1 MSAQRRNI
9 TLGTAGHID
18 HGKTALIKLLTGCE
32 TDRLREEKERG
43 MSIELGFAPCLISGT
58 EIGVVDVPGHENFVK
73 TMVAGATG
81 IDGAILVIAADDGV
95 MPQTREHLDILTL
108 LGIEH
113 GIVAL
118 TKVDCVRPERV
129 EAVTQ
134 EIATFLLGT
143 FLEGAPVLP
152 VSSITGEG
160 FGDFYD
166 ALKALV
172 ESIEPKRADGVFR
185 VPIERAFSAKGYG
198 TIVAGIPASGSIKV
212 GDDLVLLPQA
222 QRGRLR
228 AIQVYGH
235 DSDDALVGQCAALN
249 VPQWDPKEI
258 RRGNVV
264 TIEDYFAPESWYLCE
279 LTLLAQ
285 EKSSLKNG
293 AQVKFHTGTS
303 ETPASAYLFQDVPLK
318 PGETCLIQVHL
329 SQPVVAG
336 PGDHFILRLP
346 SPARTIGG
354 GLVVEAIPRRL
365 KRTRTEVLDDI
376 HARAEAVKTPRGF
389 IAYCVKTAESLAVDE
404 RQISLR
410 TKIPEFQ
417 VAKTLAELQNE
428 GSVIGLGARLYAHAD
443 TIGRIERQLLD
454 LVAETHR
461 LRPASPG
468 IRPEHLLTASGIHK
482 SIFDAL
488 LERMLTKGLL
498 AKRKEHLALPQHR
511 EQFQEAEWEL
521 LTKVEALFKQQPFSP
536 PGPADLMAHTR
547 ASEPEIRKALRLL
560 VEQQRLVRIDQDMHL
575 HAEALADARARLIA
589 YIRENGNLE
598 SVKFKY
604 LLDTTRKYAIPL
616 LDYFDKIGVTRR
628 VGYTRYL
635 NRVEPHE

>member
-1 MSAQRRNI
+1 
-9 TLGTAGHID
+9 
-18 HGKTALIKLLTGCE
+18 
-32 TDRLREEKERG
+32 
-43 MSIELGFAPCLISGT
+43 MSIELGFAPCLISGL

-118 TKVDCVRPERV
+118 TKIDCVRPERV

-134 EIATFLLGT
+134 DVRNFLIGT

-152 VSSITGEG
+152 VSSVTGEG

-172 ESIEPKRADGVFR
+172 ETIEPKGTDSVFR
-185 VPIERAFSAKGYG
+185 VPLERAFSAKGYG

-212 GDDLVLLPQA
+212 GDELVLLPHGKK
-222 QRGRLR
+222 GRLR
-228 AIQVYGH
+228 AVQVYGH
-235 DSDDALVGQCAALN
+235 DSDSAMVGQCAALN
-249 VPQWDPKEI
+249 VPQWDPKDI
-258 RRGNVV
+258 KRGNVITV
-264 TIEDYFAPESWYLCE
+264 ADYFAPESWYLCE

-303 ETPASAYLFQDVPLK
+303 ETTTSAYLFQDVPLK
-318 PGETCLIQVHL
+318 PGETCLVQVHL
-329 SQPVVAG
+329 NQPIVAG
-336 PGDHFILRLP
+336 PSDHFILRLP

-354 GLVVEAIPRRL
+354 GLIIEAIGRRL
-365 KRTRTEVLDDI
+365 KRTRPEVLGDVR
-376 HARAEAVKTPRGF
+376 ARAQAVKTPRDF
-389 IAYCVKTAESLAVDE
+389 IEYCVKTAESVAVDE
-404 RQISLR
+404 KQLSLR
-410 TKIPEFQ
+410 TKIPEAQ
-417 VAKTLAELQNE
+417 VAQALAELQDQ
-428 GSVIGLGARLYAHAD
+428 GSVIQLGAKRYVHAD
-443 TIGRIERQLLD
+443 TAERVEQHLLE
-454 LVAETHR
+454 LVTEVHR
-461 LRPASPG
+461 HKPESPG
-468 IRPEHLLTASGIHK
+468 IRPEQLLTESGIRK
-482 SIFDAL
+482 NIFDGL
-488 LERMLTKGLL
+488 LERMLSKGLL
-498 AKRKEHLALPQHR
+498 AERKDHLAVPGHR
-511 EQFQEAEWEL
+511 EQFKEAEWEL
-521 LTKVEALFKQQPFSP
+521 LTKVETLFKQHPFNP
-536 PGPADLMAHTR
+536 PGSADLMAGTR
-547 ASEPEIRKALRLL
+547 ATEPEIRKALRLL

-589 YIRENGNLE
+589 YIHENGNLE

-604 LLDTTRKYAIPL
+604 VLDTTRKYAIPL
-616 LDYFDKIGVTRR
+616 LDYFDKIGLTRR

-635 NRVEPHE
+635 NKIDAEE

>member
-1 MSAQRRNI
+1 MGTPRRNI

-58 EIGVVDVPGHENFVK
+58 EIGIVDVPGHENFVK

-118 TKVDCVRPERV
+118 TKIDCVRSERV

-134 EIATFLLGT
+134 QIATFLVDT

-152 VSSITGEG
+152 VSSVTGDG

-172 ESIEPKRADGVFR
+172 EIIEPKHTDGIFR
-185 VPIERAFSAKGYG
+185 VPLERAFSAKGYG
-198 TIVAGIPASGSIKV
+198 TVAAGIPVSGSIQV
-212 GDDLVLLPQA
+212 GAELVLLPQGKK
-222 QRGRLR
+222 GRLR

-235 DSDDALVGQCAALN
+235 DSDSAMVGQCAALN
-249 VPQWDPKEI
+249 VPQWDPKDI
-258 RRGNVV
+258 KRGNVV
-264 TIEDYFAPESWYLCE
+264 TISDYFTSESWYLCE
-279 LTLLAQ
+279 LTLLMQ

-303 ETPASAYLFQDVPLK
+303 ETTASAYLFQDVPLK

-329 SQPVVAG
+329 NQPIVAG

-354 GLVVEAIPRRL
+354 GLIVEAIGRRL
-365 KRTRTEVLDDI
+365 KRSRPEVLDDI
-376 HARAEAVKTPRGF
+376 RARAEAVKTPRDF
-389 IAYCVKTAESLAVDE
+389 IEYCVRTADSIAVDVK
-404 RQISLR
+404 QVSLR
-410 TKIPEFQ
+410 SKIPQAQ
-417 VAKTLAELQNE
+417 VADALTELQHQ
-428 GSVIGLGARLYAHAD
+428 GRVIPLGTKLYVHAD
-443 TIGRIERQLLD
+443 TAGRVEQRLLE
-454 LVAETHR
+454 LVAEAHR
-461 LRPASPG
+461 RQPESPG
-468 IRPEHLLTASGIHK
+468 IRSDQLLTTSAMRK
-482 SIFDAL
+482 DIFDAL
-488 LERMLTKGLL
+488 IEGMLAQGTLAERKG
-498 AKRKEHLALPQHR
+498 HLALPDHR
-511 EQFQEAEWEL
+511 ERFKEAEWEL
-521 LTKVEALFKQQPFSP
+521 LTKVETLFQQRPFNP
-536 PGPADLMAHTR
+536 PGSADLMAATR
-547 ASEPEIRKALRLL
+547 AGEPEIRKALRLL
-560 VEQQRLVRIDQDMHL
+560 VEQQRLLRIDQDMYL
-575 HAEALADARARLIA
+575 HAEALAEARARLIA
-589 YIRENGNLE
+589 YIRENGNIE

-604 LLDTTRKYAIPL
+604 VLDTTRKYAIPL

-635 NRVEPHE
+635 NKIGPDE

>member
-1 MSAQRRNI
+1 MGAQQRNI

-18 HGKTALIKLLTGCE
+18 HGKTALIRLLTGCE
-32 TDRLREEKERG
+32 TDRLKEEKERG

-108 LGIEH
+108 LGVEH

-134 EIATFLLGT
+134 EIAAFLLGT

-152 VSSITGEG
+152 VSSITGDG
-160 FGDFYD
+160 FGEFYD

-172 ESIEPKRADGVFR
+172 EAIEPKRADGVFR
-185 VPIERAFSAKGYG
+185 VPLERAFSAKGYG
-198 TIVAGIPASGSIKV
+198 TIVAGIPVSGSIKI
-212 GDDLVLLPQA
+212 GDELVLLPQG
-222 QRGRLR
+222 RKGRLR
-228 AIQVYGH
+228 AVQVYNH
-235 DSDDALVGQCAALN
+235 ESDGAMVGQCAALN
-249 VPQWDPKEI
+249 VPQWDPKDI
-258 RRGNVV
+258 KRGNVV
-264 TIEDYFAPESWYLCE
+264 TIGDYFSPESWYVCE
-279 LTLLAQ
+279 LKLLAQ

-303 ETPASAYLFQDVPLK
+303 ETPASAYLFEDAPLK
-318 PGETCLIQVHL
+318 PGETCLIQVCL
-329 SQPVVAG
+329 NQPVVAG

-354 GLVVEAIPRRL
+354 GLIVEAIPRRL
-365 KRTRTEVLDDI
+365 KRSRPEILDDI
-376 HARAEAVKTPRGF
+376 RARAEAVKTPRDF
-389 IAYCVKTAESLAVDE
+389 IAYCVRTAESLAVDE

-410 TKIPEFQ
+410 TKIPEPE
-417 VAKTLAELQNE
+417 VTKTLAGLQDE
-428 GSVIGLGARLYAHAD
+428 DSAIRLGARLYAHTD
-443 TIGRIERQLLD
+443 TVRRIEQRLLE

-461 LRPASPG
+461 RQPESPG
-468 IRPEHLLTASGIHK
+468 IRPEQLLTASGIHR
-482 SIFDAL
+482 SVFDPV
-488 LERMLTKGLL
+488 LERLLSNGLL
-498 AKRKEHLALPQHR
+498 AERKNHLALPQHR
-511 EQFQEAEWEL
+511 EQFKQAEWEL
-521 LTKVEALFKQQPFSP
+521 LTKIEALFKQQPFSP
-536 PGPADLMAHTR
+536 PGSAELMAGTG
-547 ASEPEIRKALRLL
+547 ASEPEIRKALRIL
-560 VEQQRLVRIDQDMHL
+560 VEQQRIVRIEQDMYV

-589 YIRENGNLE
+589 YIREHGNLE

-628 VGYTRYL
+628 VGYTRHL
-635 NRVEPHE
+635 NKVNADE